1 MLIFSLHTLFLILS
15 LGLTFIWTRNPS
27 LSPFNLQATG
37 LLILFYFVTRF
48 VTGKPA
54 ESAGMPAESAGKT
67 KGAQNTL
74 DAIIFTTITF
84 LIVITTGGVHSP
96 VFFLLYFLLFAL
108 SLLFEPTQSIILSLL
123 LIAIF
128 GYDLLHGFDN
138 LALINLIT
146 LFLTTPIAMIFG
158 KKYLQTLEDI
168 GRIKQLNKI
177 ISEEETDT
185 LLWLTTKA
193 KPTFVSLLD
202 TTSLIIGSNLLP
214 ARLQDRLK
222 QLHQDLIALHQSAQ
236 TLEKDIQEIDEKTT

>member
-1 MLIFSLHTLFLILS
+1 MLIFSLPALFLILS
-15 LGLTFIWTRNPS
+15 LGLTYLWTRTPS

-37 LLILFYFVTRF
+37 LLILFYFVTKF

-54 ESAGMPAESAGKT
+54 ESAGKA

-84 LIVITTGGVHSP
+84 LIVTTTGGVHSP

-108 SLLFEPTQSIILSLL
+108 SLLFEPIQSIILSLL
-123 LIAIF
+123 LIALF
-128 GYDLLHGFDN
+128 GYDLSNNFDN

-158 KKYLQTLEDI
+158 KKYLQTLEDL
-168 GRIKQLNKI
+168 GKIKQLNKI

-185 LLWLTTKA
+185 LLWLTTRA
-193 KPTFVSLLD
+193 RPTLISLLD
-202 TTSLIIGSNLLP
+202 TTSLIISSNLLP
-214 ARLQDRLK
+214 GRLQDRLK
-222 QLHQDLIALHQSAQ
+222 QLHQDLISLHQSAQ
-236 TLEKDIQEIDEKTT
+236 TLENDIQDLSP

>member
-15 LGLTFIWTRNPS
+15 LGLTYLWTRNPS

-37 LLILFYFVTRF
+37 LLILFYFVTKF

-54 ESAGMPAESAGKT
+54 ESAGKA

-84 LIVITTGGVHSP
+84 LIVTTTGGVHSP

-108 SLLFEPTQSIILSLL
+108 SLLFEPIQSIILSLL
-123 LIAIF
+123 LIALF
-128 GYDLLHGFDN
+128 GYDLSNNFDN
-138 LALINLIT
+138 PALINLIT

-158 KKYLQTLEDI
+158 KKYLQTLEDL
-168 GRIKQLNKI
+168 GKIKQLNKI

-185 LLWLTTKA
+185 LLWLTTRA
-193 KPTFVSLLD
+193 RPTLISLLD
-202 TTSLIIGSNLLP
+202 TTSLIISSNLLP
-214 ARLQDRLK
+214 GRLQDRLK
-222 QLHQDLIALHQSAQ
+222 QLHQDLISLHQSAQ
-236 TLEKDIQEIDEKTT
+236 TLENDIQDLSP

>member
-15 LGLTFIWTRNPS
+15 LGLTFLWTKNPS

-37 LLILFYFVTRF
+37 TLILFYFVTRL
-48 VTGKPA
+48 VT
-54 ESAGMPAESAGKT
+54 GKT
-67 KGAQNTL
+67 KGAQNSL

-108 SLLFEPTQSIILSLL
+108 SLLFEPVQAIILSLL

-128 GYDLLHGFDN
+128 GFDLSHNYNN

-158 KKYLQTLEDI
+158 KKYLQTLEDL
-168 GRIKQLNKI
+168 GKIKQLNQV

-185 LLWLTTKA
+185 LLWLSTKA
-193 KPTFVSLLD
+193 KPTLISLLD
-202 TTSLIIGSNLLP
+202 TTSQIISTNLLP
-214 ARLQDRLK
+214 GRLQDRLK
-222 QLHQDLIALHQSAQ
+222 QLHQDLISLHQSAEV
-236 TLEKDIQEIDEKTT
+236 LEKDIQDIDEKTT

>member
-15 LGLTFIWTRNPS
+15 LGLTYLWTRNPS

-37 LLILFYFVTRF
+37 LLILFYFVTKF

-54 ESAGMPAESAGKT
+54 ESAGKA

-84 LIVITTGGVHSP
+84 LIVTTTGGVHSP

-108 SLLFEPTQSIILSLL
+108 SLLFEPIQSIILSLL
-123 LIAIF
+123 LIALF
-128 GYDLLHGFDN
+128 GYDLSNNFDN

-158 KKYLQTLEDI
+158 KKYLQTLEDL
-168 GRIKQLNKI
+168 GKIKQLNKI

-185 LLWLTTKA
+185 LLWLTTRA
-193 KPTFVSLLD
+193 RPTLISLLD
-202 TTSLIIGSNLLP
+202 TTSLIISSNLLP
-214 ARLQDRLK
+214 GRLQDRLK
-222 QLHQDLIALHQSAQ
+222 QLHQDLISLHQSAQ
-236 TLEKDIQEIDEKTT
+236 TLENDIQDLSP